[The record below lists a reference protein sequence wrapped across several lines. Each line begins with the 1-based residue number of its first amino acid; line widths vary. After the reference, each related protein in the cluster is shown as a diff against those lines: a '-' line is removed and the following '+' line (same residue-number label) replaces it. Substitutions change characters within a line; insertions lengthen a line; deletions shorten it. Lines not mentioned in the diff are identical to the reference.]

1 MENPQKNFKLVT
13 EKKARELSPKLNS
26 VLNQIDQGNTGNKID
41 TSNDL
46 NGQMSKIGIPG
57 FPYPNNKRNIGT
69 GYRER
74 DMVDLELDQYD
85 NGLVPSVIPDVLE
98 NKKPRKG
105 RRKDGTKYLMQYRW
119 RCTFRD
125 AYYVC
130 RLLWPYAHTKLPKI
144 QQVIEH
150 YAKDVLMN
158 GKVINLEEYKKAM
171 SLE

>member
-1 MENPQKNFKLVT
+1 MLSESDIAYIAGLFDGEGSIHIKRGVENKKKHNGKPGRRISNSMRISMEIT
-13 EKKARELSPKLNS
+13 MTDES
-26 VLNQIDQGNTGNKID
+26 VLRWLHEVLGVGT
-41 TSNDL
+41 L
-46 NGQMSKIGIPG
+46 N
-57 FPYPNNKRNIGT
+57 R
-69 GYRER
+69 
-74 DMVDLELDQYD
+74 
-85 NGLVPSVIPDVLE
+85 
-98 NKKPRKG
+98 KPRKG

-130 RLLWPYAHTKLPKI
+130 RLLWPLAHKKLPKI

-150 YAKDVLMN
+150 YASDVLMN

>member
-1 MENPQKNFKLVT
+1 MLSESDIAYIAGLFDGEGSIHIKRGIENKKKHTGKGRRISNSMRISMEIT
-13 EKKARELSPKLNS
+13 MTDES
-26 VLNQIDQGNTGNKID
+26 VLRWLHEVLGVGT
-41 TSNDL
+41 L
-46 NGQMSKIGIPG
+46 N
-57 FPYPNNKRNIGT
+57 R
-69 GYRER
+69 
-74 DMVDLELDQYD
+74 
-85 NGLVPSVIPDVLE
+85 
-98 NKKPRKG
+98 KPRKG

-150 YAKDVLMN
+150 YASYVLMN
-158 GKVINLEEYKKAM
+158 GKFINLEEYKKAM